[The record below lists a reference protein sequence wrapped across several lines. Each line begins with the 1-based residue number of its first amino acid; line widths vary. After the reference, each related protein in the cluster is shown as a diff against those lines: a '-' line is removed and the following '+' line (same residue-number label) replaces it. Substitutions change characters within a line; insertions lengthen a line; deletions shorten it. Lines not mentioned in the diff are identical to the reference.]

1 MKIYIVNIKII
12 NLQNLIKILQVK
24 KIYVIGVGEMDIIV
38 MIVMHLNILMVN
50 T

>member
-12 NLQNLIKILQVK
+12 NLQNLTKILQVK
-24 KIYVIGVGEMDIIV
+24 KMYVIGVDEMDIIV